1 MILKPGMFYQTQ
13 QNHNLLASDRAGQDT
28 RHGGKVMGIVN
39 MNDLVFVIKQA
50 RYRYV
55 QVIYRDMVGYI
66 WLPTNLATNQVF
78 IPVDQNEE
86 GMFKPQRGPFVKPTR
101 PAKR

>member
-1 MILKPGMFYQTQ
+1 
-13 QNHNLLASDRAGQDT
+13 
-28 RHGGKVMGIVN
+28 MGIVN
-39 MNDLVFVIKQA
+39 MNDLVFVTKRA

-78 IPVDQNEE
+78 LAVDQNEE
-86 GMFKPQRGPFVKPTR
+86 DMLKPKRGPFVKPTR